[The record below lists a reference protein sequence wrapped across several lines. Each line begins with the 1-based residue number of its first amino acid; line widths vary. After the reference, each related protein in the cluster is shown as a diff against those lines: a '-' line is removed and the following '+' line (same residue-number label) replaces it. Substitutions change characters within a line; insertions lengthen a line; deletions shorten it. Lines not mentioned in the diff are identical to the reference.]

1 MLGKYIKNEF
11 KDTSKIM
18 LILSAII
25 IGLTVIGRIGMTEVV
40 SSFGSLN
47 VISTMFNSIYVLG
60 ILACCLLS
68 FIYMADYFYKTMF
81 GDTGYLTH
89 TLPLKKHTIINVKL
103 LVWFVWNFIIAFL
116 VFESILILG
125 GSEYGV
131 IDLNVKL
138 GGILKNFG
146 SINII
151 FIMLLGF
158 ISQILEFMFCFSI
171 GQLSNE
177 HKVGFAVLAYIV
189 VKIIGQILGFIFL
202 FNSKMIISDTMQ
214 LEEILN
220 STSLYAYIVTGISIA
235 IYYFGTLYLSKNKL
249 NLK

>member
-25 IGLTVIGRIGMTEVV
+25 IGLTLIGRIAMTEVV
-40 SSFGSLN
+40 SSFGSSNILLS
-47 VISTMFNSIYVLG
+47 IFNSIYVLG
-60 ILACCLLS
+60 IISCSILS

-103 LVWFVWNFIIAFL
+103 LVWFVWNLIIGIL
-116 VFESILILG
+116 VFESVLLLG
-125 GSEYGV
+125 GAEQGIV
-131 IDLNVKL
+131 DINVEL
-138 GGILKNFG
+138 GNILKEYA
-146 SINII
+146 SIHMI
-151 FIMLLGF
+151 FIVLLGF
-158 ISQILEFMFCFSI
+158 VSQILEFMFCFSI

-177 HKVGFAVLAYIV
+177 HKVGFAIVAYIV
-189 VKIIGQILGFIFL
+189 VRIIGQIVIFSVL
-202 FNSKMIISDTMQ
+202 FASKTIITEAMQFEQMISSISA
-214 LEEILN
+214 
-220 STSLYAYIVTGISIA
+220 YAYIVLGISIA
-235 IYYFGTLYLSKNKL
+235 IFYFGTLYLSKNKL